1 MSSDLCSEDVI
12 QLTGGPGAGRTGVV
26 AGGVELGR
34 QLLLAARAGDTALV
48 LELMAAGA
56 PFTTDWLGTSALHLA
71 AANDHADTCAVLLR
85 AGVSRDAR
93 TKVER
98 TPLHLAAH
106 AGHERVVSLLLAHG
120 APPDCRDMLRMTP
133 LHWAAARGHEGAALA
148 LLRAGADS
156 SLRCKFR
163 QRPKD
168 LALRRGH
175 QSLVA
180 LLARAELDAATDQL
194 VQEKKSSPEV
204 SKDIPGP
211 ELKSP
216 AKTQDDKPSGTE
228 TKNLGGGGA
237 VASARHHAAAHGHRK
252 YATHGTAER
261 THRRLVRR
269 GQAAA
274 ERERGREASQDRSK
288 QKQPHAPRGGD
299 AAAAGVARGGGR
311 GVRGGLRGEEGVG
324 GGEGGVGGTHGPT
337 GRRPAPTGRLGGHE
351 SDRGLVVRYL
361 KRMPYC

>member
-228 TKNLGGGGA
+228 TKN
-237 VASARHHAAAHGHRK
+237 K
-252 YATHGTAER
+252 
-261 THRRLVRR
+261 
-269 GQAAA
+269 
-274 ERERGREASQDRSK
+274 
-288 QKQPHAPRGGD
+288 
-299 AAAAGVARGGGR
+299 AAAALLRRHGITLLPTDTGSTLLTALQSGRTVGLSDAGKLLLKESGGARPLKIVLNRNNLTRLVAVTPQRRESREEEAAGCGAGCGAR
-311 GVRGGLRGEEGVG
+311 RELAAVRAALAALTDQLAAAQRRLAALEG
-324 GGEGGVGGTHGPT
+324 TSRT
-337 GRRPAPTGRLGGHE
+337 A
-351 SDRGLVVRYL
+351 D
-361 KRMPYC
+361 

>member
-1 MSSDLCSEDVI
+1 MSSELCSEDVV
-12 QLTGGPGAGRTGVV
+12 QLTGGGRAGVV

-175 QSLVA
+175 RALVA

-194 VQEKKSSPEV
+194 VQEKKPSPEV
-204 SKDIPGP
+204 TKETPGP
-211 ELKSP
+211 ETKSP
-216 AKTQDDKPSGTE
+216 AKTQEDKPSGTE
-228 TKNLGGGGA
+228 MKNKESFTL
-237 VASARHHAAAHGHRK
+237 S
-252 YATHGTAER
+252 
-261 THRRLVRR
+261 
-269 GQAAA
+269 
-274 ERERGREASQDRSK
+274 
-288 QKQPHAPRGGD
+288 
-299 AAAAGVARGGGR
+299 AAAALLRRHGITLLPADTGSTLLTALQSGRTVGLSDAGKLLLKESGGARPLKIVLNRNNLTRLVAVAPQRRESREEEAAGCGAGCGAR
-311 GVRGGLRGEEGVG
+311 RELAAVRAALAALTDQLAAAQRRLAALEG
-324 GGEGGVGGTHGPT
+324 TNRT
-337 GRRPAPTGRLGGHE
+337 A
-351 SDRGLVVRYL
+351 D
-361 KRMPYC
+361 